1 MLSKYSLA
9 VISLLSLNYLH
20 GLPYLYGRKNNSDTV
35 ITEDEVKTVEDEV
48 GSDELEKP
56 QIDTDPV

>member
-48 GSDELEKP
+48 GSDEISVP
-56 QIDTDPV
+56 